1 VYFRSSFGRWRS
13 RSAGQLSH
21 VDDPISHEV
30 ARNDVTSVLS
40 RLCYGRCCLREK
52 QASWKQN
59 KSYQKCDGRTTII
72 RNNVS
77 FHREFANESKMIR
90 ERQSSLHFVRKNAVP
105 PCVAP
110 NLRPRDQRCLPWLS
124 RHLQGDS
131 YVTSG
136 APAAVLQRKAAVMS
150 VAARVIAPVHS
161 TLSLPCGA
169 QKRQNP
175 EDVLGFLEHG
185 RVGQLVVVR
194 Q

>member
-1 VYFRSSFGRWRS
+1 
-13 RSAGQLSH
+13 
-21 VDDPISHEV
+21 
-30 ARNDVTSVLS
+30 
-40 RLCYGRCCLREK
+40 LREK

>member
-1 VYFRSSFGRWRS
+1 MYFRSSFGRWRS

-59 KSYQKCDGRTTII
+59 KSCQKCDGRTTII

-105 PCVAP
+105 PCAASD
-110 NLRPRDQRCLPWLS
+110 LRPRDQRCLPWLS
-124 RHLQGDS
+124 RHSQGDS
-131 YVTSG
+131 NVTG
-136 APAAVLQRKAAVMS
+136 RGVAAAVVQRRATAIVN
-150 VAARVIAPVHS
+150 VARIKLRKF
-161 TLSLPCGA
+161 LSLC
-169 QKRQNP
+169 
-175 EDVLGFLEHG
+175 H
-185 RVGQLVVVR
+185 
-194 Q
+194 